1 MNSSAAVLAGCLAS
15 FALWD
20 VGLYDSG
27 NLGQSFCGQTWAMDP
42 VASGQAVKVLS
53 LSPVLR
59 DREAHSPSPPASARL
74 SASVRKWDL
83 QKARPPENLSGL

>member
-27 NLGQSFCGQTWAMDP
+27 DLGQSFCGQTWAMDP

-59 DREAHSPSPPASARL
+59 DREAHSPSPPSLSPAQRL
-74 SASVRKWDL
+74 SAQVGPAEGS
-83 QKARPPENLSGL
+83 PT